1 MLKEAMAIPGVG
13 KRLADKIWEII
24 QTGDLTKLSIL
35 DSRDD
40 INAIKLF
47 TNVHGIG
54 PTTAQSYVAQV
65 A

>member
-1 MLKEAMAIPGVG
+1 MAIPGVG

-54 PTTAQSYVAQV
+54 PTTAQSFVAQV
-65 A
+65 L

>member
-1 MLKEAMAIPGVG
+1 MAIPGVG

-54 PTTAQSYVAQV
+54 PTTAQSFVAQV
-65 A
+65 QFDL

>member
-1 MLKEAMAIPGVG
+1 MSLPGVG
-13 KRLADKIWEII
+13 RRLADKIWEII

-47 TNVHGIG
+47 TNIHGVG
-54 PTTAQSYVAQV
+54 PTTAQTFVAHV
-65 A
+65 V